1 MKALTLREPWASL
14 VLEGVKTL
22 ETRSW
27 ATRYRGELFIHAG
40 SGRVPRGDAHV
51 NELMNLLE
59 GPLHYGLV
67 RARCE
72 LVDCVRID
80 AEYAREVERRA
91 PLNYI
96 SGDYTPGRYVWVLE
110 GVRAGAPGAGARHA
124 GTVELGAKWGLT
136 GQYVVQHAIKNS
148 PKMRGN
154 PKNSQ
159 KNSLTGVKMQFDSFL
174 LLRFLLI

>member
-51 NELMNLLE
+51 NELMKLLE

-67 RARCE
+67 IAR
-72 LVDCVRID
+72 
-80 AEYAREVERRA
+80 
-91 PLNYI
+91 
-96 SGDYTPGRYVWVLE
+96 
-110 GVRAGAPGAGARHA
+110 
-124 GTVELGAKWGLT
+124 
-136 GQYVVQHAIKNS
+136 
-148 PKMRGN
+148 
-154 PKNSQ
+154 
-159 KNSLTGVKMQFDSFL
+159 
-174 LLRFLLI
+174 